1 MSAIAF
7 NVANPYLTTP
17 INPAN
22 QAQAI
27 VQQSQQAATNA
38 LALSVA
44 AAPVRNQTLQ
54 AVNQSGQ
61 SDASR
66 NLRSK
71 EDAGKGSDTRTGK
84 LTAENNA
91 ASAARGGRRPGSQIN
106 ILV

>member
-22 QAQAI
+22 QAQAV
-27 VQQSQQAATNA
+27 VQQSQQAAGA
-38 LALSVA
+38 AAAASVA
-44 AAPVRNQTLQ
+44 AAPIRNQTLQ
-54 AVNQSGQ
+54 AINQSGQ

-71 EDAGKGSDTRTGK
+71 DDAAKGGDTRTGK
-84 LTAENNA
+84 LTAENNT

>member
-7 NVANPYLTTP
+7 TVANPYLTTP
-17 INPAN
+17 VNPAN
-22 QAQAI
+22 QAQAV
-27 VQQSQQAATNA
+27 VQQSQQATANA
-38 LALSVA
+38 VALSVA
-44 AAPVRNQTLQ
+44 AAPIRNQTLQ

-71 EDAGKGSDTRTGK
+71 EETGKGGDTRTGK

>member
-27 VQQSQQAATNA
+27 VQQSTQGAAA
-38 LALSVA
+38 AALSVA
-44 AAPVRNQTLQ
+44 AAPIRNQTLQ
-54 AVNQSGQ
+54 AVAQGGQ

-66 NLRSK
+66 TLRSK
-71 EDAGKGSDTRTGK
+71 EDAGKGGDSRTGK

-91 ASAARGGRRPGSQIN
+91 SSAARGGRRPGSQIN